1 MEEYTREEVKEG
13 LEAIGDM
20 KAPGPDEGF
29 TALLNKAEAEGRI
42 TGVKICPNA
51 PSISHLL
58 FADDSLILV
67 RANRENAMQLQSIL
81 DMYES
86 CSGQV
91 INREKSAVMFS
102 KNTGDAYRVV
112 VKRAM
117 HIEKEIV
124 NERYLGL
131 PVSVGQSKTKTFSYL
146 KERVWKR
153 IQGWKEKMLSRAGK
167 EILIK
172 AVA

>member
-1 MEEYTREEVKEG
+1 MRKLGFQREWIELILKCVMTVNYRIKVNRHLTNKFIPERG
-13 LEAIGDM
+13 LCQEDFA
-20 KAPGPDEGF
+20 
-29 TALLNKAEAEGRI
+29 ALLNKAEAEGRI

-81 DMYES
+81 DMYET

-117 HIEKEIV
+117 HIEKERV

-131 PVSVGQSKTKTFSYL
+131 PVSVGQSKTKTFNYL

-153 IQGWKEKMLSRAGK
+153 I
-167 EILIK
+167 
-172 AVA
+172 